1 MHKHQLANKHTANA
15 VKAYLDRRTHN
26 GTLSVMDYPTEIADL
41 NIVQAVWVKEQTSG
55 NIERRALN
63 DCQKVW
69 KTIPEE
75 YLKK

>member
-1 MHKHQLANKHTANA
+1 MLANKHTANE
-15 VKAYLDRRTHN
+15 VKAYLDRTTHN
-26 GTLSVMDYPTEIADL
+26 GTLSVSVMDYPTEIADF

-55 NIERRALN
+55 NIQRRALN
-63 DCQKVW
+63 DFQKVW

>member
-1 MHKHQLANKHTANA
+1 
-15 VKAYLDRRTHN
+15 
-26 GTLSVMDYPTEIADL
+26 MDYPTEIADL

-63 DCQKVW
+63 DFQKVW

>member
-1 MHKHQLANKHTANA
+1 
-15 VKAYLDRRTHN
+15 
-26 GTLSVMDYPTEIADL
+26 MDYPTETPDL

-55 NIERRALN
+55 NIQRRALN
-63 DCQKVW
+63 DFQKVW